1 MRDTEYSNWI
11 HELGVGRDP
20 ERYDGDNPD
29 ICQKC
34 GSALKSGDSRRSLLI
49 WCPDCDVTVMAI

>member
-1 MRDTEYSNWI
+1 MHNTEYSNWI
-11 HELGVGRDP
+11 HELGVGWDP

-34 GSALKSGDSRRSLLI
+34 GSDLQSSGSRSGVLV
-49 WCPDCDVTVMAI
+49 WCPDCDVTVLAI